1 MDHLPGAAGTTHQG
15 FPVLDAN
22 GLLLGVLTRR
32 DLLAPEIPANLKLN
46 ELIQAAA
53 KIVYSDCTLRE
64 AADHMVNH
72 DIGRLPVLNRET
84 RKLMGMIT
92 RSDVLSAHRHRLR
105 ESGEAKAT
113 FRLRGPCNSSHCAS

>member
-1 MDHLPGAAGTTHQG
+1 LNNEIAPNLHL
-15 FPVLDAN
+15 
-22 GLLLGVLTRR
+22 R
-32 DLLAPEIPANLKLN
+32 
-46 ELIQAAA
+46 ELIKRPP

-72 DIGRLPVLNRET
+72 DIGRLPVINRET
-84 RKLMGMIT
+84 RKVVGMIT

-113 FRLRGPCNSSHCAS
+113 FRLRPGAQLVPRAS